1 PDTKTTG
8 PQIPGPQEP
17 GPKMLQAEPAEMASS
32 GAKAPDPLSPEPAPA
47 PRHGR
52 DGLIDR
58 SDHLWFKSAVFYEL
72 PVKAFADSNDDGQG
86 DFQGLIS
93 KLDYLQELGV
103 TALWLLPFYP
113 SPMLDGGY
121 DIAAYRGMGGE
132 KGTMAAFR
140 RMGRAGNA
148 GGLA

>member
-1 PDTKTTG
+1 MIS
-8 PQIPGPQEP
+8 IPKDLKSSLILPRSVEP
-17 GPKMLQAEPAEMASS
+17 SS
-32 GAKAPDPLSPEPAPA
+32 SYLAARSRAGICSSPSDALPEPAPA

-58 SDHLWFKSAVFYEL
+58 GDRLWFKSAVFYEL

-86 DFQGLIS
+86 DFQGLIN

-121 DIAAYRGMGGE
+121 DIAAYRAIE
-132 KGTMAAFR
+132 ESYGTMRDFR
-140 RMGRAGNA
+140 AMVRA
-148 GGLA
+148 